1 MKAVRAMLAVS
12 RSIAATIAVAVSGC
26 IVLPLGNTGAMDPA
40 AEAQLK
46 ASVPLY
52 DANQLSSM
60 KNYIKVGS
68 ITASSCDNTFFG
80 SAGKDDVV
88 DRLRVQAQKMG
99 ANGLSDLSCGHGSTS
114 EVSGCFSSTACDATA
129 LKVFSTTDSK
139 SN

>member
-1 MKAVRAMLAVS
+1 MKAARAMLAVS
-12 RSIAATIAVAVSGC
+12 RIIAAAVAVSGC

-46 ASVPLY
+46 ASVPVY
-52 DANQLSSM
+52 DANQLSSI

-80 SAGKDDVV
+80 GAGQEDVV
-88 DRLRVQAQKMG
+88 NRLRVQAQKMG

-114 EVSGCFSSTACDATA
+114 EISGCFSSTACDATA
-129 LKVFSTTDSK
+129 VKVFSTSDSK